1 MKHLTC
7 DHDPKKAISLAIVV
21 VEAFVFCSCAGPQ
34 EHQQAY
40 AAYDTYDH
48 TRCVGYGFEVLSPEY
63 SQCRQLLAE
72 MRAGGPLGTMAGLM
86 LDRMANN
93 RVTKTAVEEP
103 NEPVDFAAYGTP
115 STPEADNAS
124 ACCSTFC
131 TAASCK
137 SGG

>member
-48 TRCVGYGFEVLSPEY
+48 TRCVGYGFEVLPPEY

-93 RVTKTAVEEP
+93 RMTKTAVEEP
-103 NEPVDFAAYGTP
+103 NEPVDWISAAGSSIKFRHY
-115 STPEADNAS
+115 N
-124 ACCSTFC
+124 
-131 TAASCK
+131 
-137 SGG
+137 